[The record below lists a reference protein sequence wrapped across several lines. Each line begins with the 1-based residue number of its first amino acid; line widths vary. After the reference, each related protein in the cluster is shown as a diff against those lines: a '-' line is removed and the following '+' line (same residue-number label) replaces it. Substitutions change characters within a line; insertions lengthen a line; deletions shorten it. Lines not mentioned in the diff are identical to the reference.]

1 METLLSALI
10 LPSRKRLYPDPFIK
24 PVHGTRGPCALCGH
38 YSDLTENHV
47 PPESVGNFD
56 RWNAKS
62 YMTSSTANPDLIFS
76 RRFPNGLLFRT
87 LCRDCNSRLGGK
99 EDKAI
104 GDFFDRV
111 RKLIESPI
119 IIDGHVRITAKP
131 NQIYKGLLAHLVSAN
146 DNGVPSAFD
155 LEARELFFGRK
166 SLNLSSWS
174 LFYWLY
180 TGQQIFLM
188 RHAYFAIWHPTV
200 KLIDMVVLKL
210 YPLGFIFV
218 QWPWFGGRPN
228 MRHFL
233 RDRDEEETEVPIDL
247 RFRENHPY
255 WPAAPDPDGAIF
267 LAGNSF
273 GIVGQRD

>member
-1 METLLSALI
+1 LSALI
-10 LPSRKRLYPDPFIK
+10 LPSKKRLYPDPFIK

-38 YSDLTENHV
+38 YSDLTLNHV

-62 YMTSSTANPDLIFS
+62 YMTSSTANPGLIFG
-76 RRFPNGLLFRT
+76 RGFPNGLSFRT
-87 LCRDCNSRLGGK
+87 LCRDCNCRLGGN

-104 GDFFDRV
+104 GDFFGRV
-111 RKLIESPI
+111 RKTVESPI
-119 IIDGHVRITAKP
+119 IIEGIIKITAKP
-131 NQIYKGLLAHLVSAN
+131 NQLYKGLLAHLVSAN
-146 DNGVPSAFD
+146 DNSVPSAFD

-180 TGQQIFLM
+180 TGPEIFVM

-210 YPLGFIFV
+210 YPLAFMFV
-218 QWPWFGGRPN
+218 RWPWFGGLPD
-228 MRHFL
+228 MRFFL
-233 RDRDEEETEVPIDL
+233 RSRDDEETEIPINMH
-247 RFRENHPY
+247 FQESNAH
-255 WPAAPDPDGAIF
+255 WPAVPDPNSVIF
-267 LAGNSF
+267 LGGNSF